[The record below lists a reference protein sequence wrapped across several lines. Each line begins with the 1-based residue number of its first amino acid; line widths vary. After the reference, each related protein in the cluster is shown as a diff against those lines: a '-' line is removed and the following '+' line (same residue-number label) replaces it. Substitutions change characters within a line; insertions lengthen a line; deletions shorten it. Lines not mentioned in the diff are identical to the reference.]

1 MVPQERRHGG
11 RYSGDIMKTCK
22 MMAALLLS
30 GLLVLMAGLAPTTAA
45 ARGGVEIVTVQS
57 QGLGIS
63 QRDAVLD
70 GVREAVS
77 MVNGMAMASQTSLA
91 EMTTEVTTDTDSAF
105 LMSSA
110 FIQQI
115 STATD
120 GIVESYQILSSGTD
134 AGTGLVTVNLSVQ
147 VARYK
152 TSKQLNRLRMALSGI
167 RIDNDVRDRGAAAEF
182 AEDLQDGV
190 IDYLTQTRRFA
201 MIDRQLMADTQ
212 AELNYVATA
221 NVPTREL
228 ARLGNQVGT
237 DYLVVIELRDLMTT
251 VTERKMATTNRVRR
265 KTVLTSEVG
274 VRIIDVATS
283 QIKFSGTVDTSATT
297 DYRDLAR
304 KATRAIGRYVQNAI
318 YPIRI
323 VAIDGNVLT
332 LGQGGKT
339 IDRGER
345 YSLIRLGERMYD
357 PYSKESLG
365 YKETTVGTVII
376 TTVRA
381 KQSKAEVESFDGGD
395 IASLTGYEYVV
406 RPIEPA
412 ADADIKAARERVK
425 KARDQVRSLNDKF
438 DE

>member
-1 MVPQERRHGG
+1 MTTA
-11 RYSGDIMKTCK
+11 KL
-22 MMAALLLS
+22 MAS
-30 GLLVLMAGLAPTTAA
+30 GLLFGLLALVNGFVSTPAE
-45 ARGGVEIVTVQS
+45 ARGGVDIVTVQS
-57 QGLGIS
+57 QGLGIT
-63 QRDAVLD
+63 QRDAVVD

-77 MVNGMAMASQTSLA
+77 MVNGMAIASQTSLA
-91 EMTTEVTTDTDSAF
+91 EMTTEVTTETDSSF
-105 LMSSA
+105 LASSA
-110 FIQQI
+110 FMQQI
-115 STATD
+115 STATS
-120 GIVESYQILSSGTD
+120 GIVESYNILSSASD
-134 AGTGLVTVNLSVQ
+134 PATGLVTVNLSVQ
-147 VARYK
+147 VARYQA
-152 TSKQLNRLRMALSGI
+152 SKQLDRLRMALSGI
-167 RIDNDVRDRGAAAEF
+167 RIDNDVQDRAAAAEF

-201 MIDRQLMADTQ
+201 MIDRQLMAETQ
-212 AELNYVATA
+212 AELNYIATA

-237 DYLVVIELRDLMTT
+237 DYLVVIELRDLVTT
-251 VTERKMATTNRVRR
+251 VTERQMATTNRVRR
-265 KTVLTSEVG
+265 KTVLASEVG

-304 KATRAIGRYVQNAI
+304 SAARAIGRYVQNAI

-345 YSLIRLGERMYD
+345 YSLIRLGDRMYD
-357 PYSKESLG
+357 PYTKESLG
-365 YKETTVGTVII
+365 YKETTVGTVVI

-381 KQSKAEVESFDGGD
+381 KQSKAEIESFDGGD
-395 IASLTGYEYVV
+395 MASLMGYEYVV
-406 RPIEPA
+406 RPLELAP
-412 ADADIKAARERVK
+412 DADLKAARERVK
-425 KARDQVRSLNDKF
+425 KAREQSQSLKDKF

>member
-1 MVPQERRHGG
+1 MTTA
-11 RYSGDIMKTCK
+11 KL
-22 MMAALLLS
+22 MAA
-30 GLLVLMAGLAPTTAA
+30 GLLFGLLALITGFVSTPAE
-45 ARGGVEIVTVQS
+45 ARGGVETVTVQS
-57 QGLGIS
+57 QGLGIT
-63 QRDAVLD
+63 QRDAVVD

-77 MVNGMAMASQTSLA
+77 MVNGMAIASQTSLA

-105 LMSSA
+105 LMSSS
-110 FIQQI
+110 FMQQI
-115 STATD
+115 STATS
-120 GIVESYQILSSGTD
+120 GIVESYNILSSGRD
-134 AGTGLVTVNLSVQ
+134 ADTGLVTVNLSVQ

-152 TSKQLNRLRMALSGI
+152 TSKQLDRLRMALSGI
-167 RIDNDVRDRGAAAEF
+167 RIDNDVQDRAAAAEF
-182 AEDLQDGV
+182 AEDIQDGV

-237 DYLVVIELRDLMTT
+237 DYLVVIELRDLVTT
-251 VTERKMATTNRVRR
+251 VTERQMATTNRVRR

-304 KATRAIGRYVQNAI
+304 SAARAIGRYVQNAI

-365 YKETTVGTVII
+365 YKETTVGTVVI

-381 KQSKAEVESFDGGD
+381 KQSKAEIESFDGGD
-395 IASLTGYEYVV
+395 MASLMGYEYVV
-406 RPIEPA
+406 RPLEPA
-412 ADADIKAARERVK
+412 PDDDLKAARERVK
-425 KARDQVRSLNDKF
+425 KAREQSQSLKDKF
-438 DE
+438 ND

>member
-1 MVPQERRHGG
+1 MMESPTILRR
-11 RYSGDIMKTCK
+11 M
-22 MMAALLLS
+22 
-30 GLLVLMAGLAPTTAA
+30 LVAILMGVVLTGTAVISHSA
-45 ARGGVEIVTVQS
+45 QARGVEIVSVQS
-57 QGLGIS
+57 QGLGIT

-77 MVNGMAMASQTSLA
+77 MVNGMAIASQTSLA
-91 EMTTEVTTDTDSAF
+91 ELTTEVTTDTDSAF

-110 FIQQI
+110 FMEQV
-115 STATD
+115 STATS
-120 GIVESYQILSSGTD
+120 GIVEGYDILSSSKD
-134 AGTGLVTVNLSVQ
+134 ANTGLVIVELSVR
-147 VARYK
+147 VARY
-152 TSKQLNRLRMALSGI
+152 TASKQLDRLRMALGAM
-167 RIDNDVRDRGAAAEF
+167 RIDNNVQDRAAAEF

-212 AELNYVATA
+212 AELNFVATA

-237 DYLVVIELRDLMTT
+237 DYLVVLELRDLFTT
-251 VTERKMATTNRVRR
+251 VSERKMATTNQVRR
-265 KTVLTSEVG
+265 KTALTSEAG

-283 QIKFSGTVDTSATT
+283 QIKFSGTVDSLGDK

-304 KATRAIGRYVQNAI
+304 KASRAIGRYIQNAI

-323 VAIDGNVLT
+323 IAIDGDVLT

-339 IDRGER
+339 IERGER
-345 YSLIRLGERMYD
+345 YSLIRLGERLYD
-357 PYSKESLG
+357 PYTKESLG
-365 YKETTVGTVII
+365 YQETAVGTVMI

-381 KQSKAEVESFDGGD
+381 KQSKAEIETLDGAD
-395 IASLTGYEYVV
+395 IAALTGYEYVV

-412 ADADIKAARERVK
+412 ANVEMEDARERVK
-425 KARDQVRSLNDKF
+425 KAKDQVKSLKDKF

>member
-1 MVPQERRHGG
+1 
-11 RYSGDIMKTCK
+11 
-22 MMAALLLS
+22 MMESSTILRWM
-30 GLLVLMAGLAPTTAA
+30 LVAILMGVVLTGTAVISHSA
-45 ARGGVEIVTVQS
+45 QARGVEIVSVQS
-57 QGLGIS
+57 QGLGIT

-77 MVNGMAMASQTSLA
+77 MVNGMAIASQTSLA
-91 EMTTEVTTDTDSAF
+91 ELTTEVTTDTDSAF

-110 FIQQI
+110 FMEQV
-115 STATD
+115 STATS
-120 GIVESYQILSSGTD
+120 GIVEGYDILSSSED
-134 AGTGLVTVNLSVQ
+134 ASTGLVIVELSVR
-147 VARYK
+147 VARY
-152 TSKQLNRLRMALSGI
+152 TASKQLDRLRMALGAM
-167 RIDNDVRDRGAAAEF
+167 RIDNNVQDRAAAAEF

-212 AELNYVATA
+212 AELNFVATA

-237 DYLVVIELRDLMTT
+237 DYLVVLELRDLFTT
-251 VTERKMATTNRVRR
+251 VSERKMATTNRVRR
-265 KTVLTSEVG
+265 KTALTSEAG

-283 QIKFSGTVDTSATT
+283 QIKFSGTVDSLGDK

-304 KATRAIGRYVQNAI
+304 KASRAIGRYIQNAI

-323 VAIDGNVLT
+323 IAIDGDVLT

-339 IDRGER
+339 IERGER
-345 YSLIRLGERMYD
+345 YSLIRLGERLYD
-357 PYSKESLG
+357 PYTKESLG
-365 YKETTVGTVII
+365 YQETAVGTVMI

-381 KQSKAEVESFDGGD
+381 KQSKAEIETLDGAD
-395 IASLTGYEYVV
+395 IATLTGYEYVV

-412 ADADIKAARERVK
+412 ADAEMEAARERVK
-425 KARDQVRSLNDKF
+425 KAKDQVKSLKDKF

>member
-1 MVPQERRHGG
+1 M
-11 RYSGDIMKTCK
+11 TTAK
-22 MMAALLLS
+22 MMAA
-30 GLLVLMAGLAPTTAA
+30 GLLFGLVALVTGFVSTPAE

-77 MVNGMAMASQTSLA
+77 MVNGMAIASQTALA
-91 EMTTEVTTDTDSAF
+91 EMTTEVTTETDSSF
-105 LMSSA
+105 LASSA
-110 FIQQI
+110 FMEQI
-115 STATD
+115 STATS
-120 GIVESYQILSSGTD
+120 GIVESYNILSSGTD

-147 VARYK
+147 VARYQ
-152 TSKQLNRLRMALSGI
+152 TSKQLDRLRMALSGI
-167 RIDNDVRDRGAAAEF
+167 LIDNDVQDRAAAAEF

-201 MIDRQLMADTQ
+201 MIDRQLMAETQ

-228 ARLGNQVGT
+228 ARLGNRVGT
-237 DYLVVIELRDLMTT
+237 DYLVVIELRDLVTT
-251 VTERKMATTNRVRR
+251 VTERQMATTNRVRR

-304 KATRAIGRYVQNAI
+304 SAARAIGRYVQNAI

-339 IDRGER
+339 IDQGER

-365 YKETTVGTVII
+365 YKETTVGTVVI

-381 KQSKAEVESFDGGD
+381 KQSKAEIETFDGGD
-395 IASLTGYEYVV
+395 MASLTGYEYVV
-406 RPIEPA
+406 RPLEPA
-412 ADADIKAARERVK
+412 PDADLKAARERVK
-425 KARDQVRSLNDKF
+425 KAREQSQSLKDKF
-438 DE
+438 DN